1 MSRFRIVGLVLAL
14 AALTPLPEAGAQTAQ
29 RRLTTLDA
37 LRQFPGYFHLQNVV
51 LRGEFEETSGR
62 FRLRSDTSEMRVQLS
77 DGAAAMSGPVEVRA
91 QLIDIGRL
99 EPGDARASG
108 FTEGRVSGDD
118 RWPRPG
124 EELFLQVTSVRRMDP
139 GTDTTI
145 RTLALEPWKFAGQ
158 TVRLVG
164 NFRGRN
170 LFGDLPDS
178 PAIGRYDFVLRG
190 AEGAVWVTGLRP
202 RGKGFDLDVDR
213 RVDTNRWLSVTGKV
227 AHERGLV
234 RIEAATLEAAVAPD
248 ERPALAE
255 NEEPKA
261 PPEPVE
267 IIFNSPA
274 DGETDVAASSPIRIQ
289 FSRGLAESAVAG
301 RFRARY
307 AGAPDVPESDLA
319 LRTTYDAATRSV
331 EIRFVQPPAPL
342 RTVRLELLE
351 GLTGFDG
358 GAVGPWRLTFS
369 IAP

>member
-1 MSRFRIVGLVLAL
+1 MLAL
-14 AALTPLPEAGAQTAQ
+14 AALTTPVDAVAQTAQ
-29 RRLTTLDA
+29 RRLATIDA
-37 LRQFPGYFHLQNVV
+37 LRQFPGYFHLQNVL
-51 LRGEFEETSGR
+51 LRGEFEETAGR

-77 DGAAAMSGPVEVRA
+77 DGTAAASGPVEVRA

-99 EPGDARASG
+99 EPGDARVSS
-108 FTEGRVSGDD
+108 FTDGRATPDE

-124 EELFLQVTSVRRMDP
+124 EELFLQVTGVRAVDP

-145 RTLALEPWKFAGQ
+145 RTVALEPWKFVGQ
-158 TVRLVG
+158 RVRLVG

-178 PAIGRYDFVLRG
+178 PAVGRYDFVLRG

-213 RVDTNRWLSVTGKV
+213 RVDTNRWLSVTGTV

-234 RIEAATLEAAVAPD
+234 RIEAAALEATTAPD
-248 ERPALAE
+248 ERPALADADA
-255 NEEPKA
+255 PKA

-274 DGETDVAASSPIRIQ
+274 DGETEVAPGSPVRIQ
-289 FSRGLAESAVAG
+289 FSRGLAEGTVAG

-331 EIRFVQPPAPL
+331 ELRFVQPPAPL
-342 RTVRLELLE
+342 RTVQIELLE

-358 GAVGPWRLTFS
+358 GPIRPWRLTFS
-369 IAP
+369 VAP

>member
-1 MSRFRIVGLVLAL
+1 VGLVLAL
-14 AALTPLPEAGAQTAQ
+14 AVLAPGASSAQTAQ
-29 RRLTTLDA
+29 RRLATIDA
-37 LRQFPGYFHLQNVV
+37 LRQFPGYFHLQTV
-51 LRGEFEETSGR
+51 LLHGEFTETAGR
-62 FRLRSDTSEMRVQLS
+62 FALRSDTSQMRVQFS
-77 DGAAAMSGPVEVRA
+77 DGAAASSGPVEVRA

-108 FTEGRVSGDD
+108 FTEGRDAAD

-124 EELFLQVTSVRRMDP
+124 EELFLQVTDVRTVDP
-139 GTDTTI
+139 GTTTTI
-145 RTLALEPWKFAGQ
+145 RMLALEPWKFVGQ
-158 TVRLVG
+158 RVTLVG

-190 AEGAVWVTGLRP
+190 SEGAVWVTGLRP

-213 RVDTNRWLSVTGKV
+213 RVDTNRWLSVTGTV
-227 AHERGLV
+227 EHERGLV

-248 ERPALAE
+248 QRPVVAE
-255 NEEPKA
+255 AEQPKA

-267 IIFNSPA
+267 IIFNSPT
-274 DGETDVAASSPIRIQ
+274 DGDTDVPPGSAVRIQ
-289 FSRGLAESAVAG
+289 FSRGLAEGTVAG

-307 AGAPDVPESDLA
+307 AGAPDVPESDLP
-319 LRTTYDAATRSV
+319 LRTTYDAATRSI
-331 EIRFVQPPAPL
+331 EIRFAQPPQRL
-342 RTVRLELLE
+342 RTVRVQLLD

-358 GAVGPWRLTFS
+358 GPITPWSLTFS

>member
-1 MSRFRIVGLVLAL
+1 MGLVLAL
-14 AALTPLPEAGAQTAQ
+14 AVLAPGASSAQTVQ
-29 RRLTTLDA
+29 RRLATIDA
-37 LRQFPGYFHLQNVV
+37 LRQFPGYFHLQAVL
-51 LRGEFEETSGR
+51 LRGEFDEAAGR
-62 FRLRSDTSEMRVQLS
+62 FLLRSDTSEMRVQLS
-77 DGAAAMSGPVEVRA
+77 DGAAAASGPVEVRA

-99 EPGDARASG
+99 EPGDARASS
-108 FTEGRVSGDD
+108 FTEGRATPDD

-124 EELFLQVTSVRRMDP
+124 EELFLQITGVRTVDP

-145 RTLALEPWKFAGQ
+145 RTVALEPWKFVGQ
-158 TVRLVG
+158 TIRLVG

-190 AEGAVWVTGLRP
+190 AEGAIWVTGLRP

-248 ERPALAE
+248 ERPAMADGE
-255 NEEPKA
+255 GPKA

-267 IIFNSPA
+267 IIFNSPT
-274 DGETDVAASSPIRIQ
+274 DGDTDVPAGSPIRIQ
-289 FSRGLAESAVAG
+289 FSRGLAEGTVAG

-307 AGAPDVPESDLA
+307 AGAPDAPASDLA

-331 EIRFVQPPAPL
+331 EIRFAQPPEPL
-342 RTVRLELLE
+342 RTVRIELLE

-358 GAVGPWRLTFS
+358 GAIRPWQLTFS